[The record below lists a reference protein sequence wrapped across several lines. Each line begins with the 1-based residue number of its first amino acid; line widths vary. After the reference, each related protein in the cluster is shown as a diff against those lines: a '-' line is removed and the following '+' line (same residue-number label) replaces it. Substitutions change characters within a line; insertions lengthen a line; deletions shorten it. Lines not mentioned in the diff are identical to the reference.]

1 MSKIVFCNND
11 IKKIKY
17 SGYTITKAYACGGE
31 LVYSADTTPDCSDP
45 MPNDLWKVKFDYE
58 NGDTAYILKGNNTS
72 ALTSDYANYVARYC
86 DGQVIYNYESYYR
99 DINNIV
105 KATFNTNTTYIGK
118 GFLSGS
124 TSLEDVYIQNCNS
137 PTVIDTGAFKSCS
150 ELKEVLLCN
159 TITTI
164 TSEAFR
170 YCTSLKSITI
180 PSSVVSIGMYA
191 FANTGLINI
200 VMLPKTPPT
209 AGYYMFE
216 NDTALTSICVPAS
229 AVETYKQA
237 PRWSDYSS
245 LIKTC

>member
-99 DINNIV
+99 DKNNIV
-105 KATFNTNTTYIGK
+105 TVTTNKNTTFIGK
-118 GFLSGS
+118 GFISGS
-124 TSLEDVYIQNCNS
+124 TSLNYVNVQNCE
-137 PTVIDTGAFKSCS
+137 TQVDIGANAFDNCS
-150 ELKEVLLCN
+150 ELREVLLCN
-159 TITTI
+159 TIKTI
-164 TSEAFR
+164 GAESFR
-170 YCTSLKSITI
+170 YCSKMHDIYI
-180 PSSVVSIGMYA
+180 PSSVTNINVLA
-191 FANTGLINI
+191 FSNSGLLT
-200 VMLPKTPPT
+200 VRMGGTTPPNLGLMVFDNT
-209 AGYYMFE
+209 QLNGI
-216 NDTALTSICVPAS
+216 TVPAS

-237 PRWSDYSS
+237 KGWSDYASIIHS
-245 LIKTC
+245 